1 MHRKGYMF
9 TDRSHSDNGKNPR
22 RRYAWHMHG
31 AISFISMC
39 LVIYLSYRWKGAMSP
54 KLGAATFFALLI
66 SIAGETLGVMSR
78 LEKDKFY
85 LFPNI
90 GLVLNSISLLIIICL
105 LYLGIYDI

>member
-9 TDRSHSDNGKNPR
+9 TDRSHSDNGKMS
-22 RRYAWHMHG
+22 AALG

-54 KLGAATFFALLI
+54 KLGAATLFALLS

>member
-9 TDRSHSDNGKNPR
+9 TDRSHSDNGKMS
-22 RRYAWHMHG
+22 AALG

-54 KLGAATFFALLI
+54 KLGAVTFFALLI

-105 LYLGIYDI
+105 CYLGIYDI

>member
-9 TDRSHSDNGKNPR
+9 TDRSHSDNGKMS
-22 RRYAWHMHG
+22 AALG
-31 AISFISMC
+31 LISFISMC

-54 KLGAATFFALLI
+54 KLGALLI

-90 GLVLNSISLLIIICL
+90 GLVLNSISLFIIICL
-105 LYLGIYDI
+105 LYMGIYDI